1 MRLFIALDLDEQIRA
16 TISRFAEGIH
26 DLAPYAG
33 WVQPASLHVTLK
45 FIGEKTPDA
54 AATIEQALNSI
65 QASPVT
71 VSFAGYGFF
80 PNRKAPRVFWLGV
93 QFSAALT
100 SLALAVDDAM
110 VSLGAPKETHA
121 FNPHLT
127 LARARGASGSPQSAG
142 DEWPNRCF
150 QRLEKKLAAL
160 PTPEFGTMTAR
171 EFFLFQSQL
180 SSGGSRYSKVA
191 TFGLR

>member
-1 MRLFIALDLDEQIRA
+1 MRLFITLDLDEQIRA

-80 PNRKAPRVFWLGV
+80 PNRKAPRVFWLGGSI
-93 QFSAALT
+93 FSGAH
-100 SLALAVDDAM
+100 
-110 VSLGAPKETHA
+110 VS
-121 FNPHLT
+121 
-127 LARARGASGSPQSAG
+127 GASGG
-142 DEWPNRCF
+142 
-150 QRLEKKLAAL
+150 
-160 PTPEFGTMTAR
+160 
-171 EFFLFQSQL
+171 
-180 SSGGSRYSKVA
+180 
-191 TFGLR
+191 